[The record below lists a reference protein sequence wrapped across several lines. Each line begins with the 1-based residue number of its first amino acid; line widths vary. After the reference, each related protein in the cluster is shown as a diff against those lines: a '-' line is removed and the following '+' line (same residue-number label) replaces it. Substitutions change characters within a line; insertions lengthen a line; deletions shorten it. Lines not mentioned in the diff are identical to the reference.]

1 MLCALHATYPIS
13 FLRGMEPV
21 SLSFREQNCCQETAA
36 NRLGCLMEKVILRLP
51 KICGKKKS
59 CIICIYN
66 FNMLHVWNH
75 LKTEWKGTAVQLA
88 IQSSPWC
95 FRIQESYVFHCFG
108 ASLCRCD
115 LLFFWPRFSHV
126 THCAWQVRQNQWWH
140 TTGACHVSTTGWFVI
155 NSSQPDSWGWCLW
168 YIQNQT
174 KTCRMFHGNVSH
186 PWTDAKKTQPAKAAR
201 TTSSMVCSSH
211 IHLGQ
216 TPVTIQQTPVLRMGR
231 NGQFV
236 KN

>member
-1 MLCALHATYPIS
+1 MYETILKLNGKALQCNWPYSQVLGVSGYRKATS
-13 FLRGMEPV
+13 F
-21 SLSFREQNCCQETAA
+21 TASVHHSA
-36 NRLGCLMEKVILRLP
+36 
-51 KICGKKKS
+51 
-59 CIICIYN
+59 
-66 FNMLHVWNH
+66 
-75 LKTEWKGTAVQLA
+75 AVTF
-88 IQSSPWC
+88 C
-95 FRIQESYVFHCFG
+95 
-108 ASLCRCD
+108 
-115 LLFFWPRFSHV
+115 FFWPRFSHV